1 MEKETKELLEEL
13 KSVADN
19 FYQNRNN
26 KGLKSMPELIRD
38 LSEFMTC
45 LKLEDQQEYLGIL
58 KGVMEAME
66 TKSYI
71 MLADMLVFDVIKVVE
86 RY

>member
-1 MEKETKELLEEL
+1 MEKETKNLLEEL
-13 KSVADN
+13 KSVADD

-26 KGLKSMPELIRD
+26 KGIKRMPEIIRD

-45 LKLEDQQEYLGIL
+45 LKPEEQSEYLTIL

-66 TKSYI
+66 TKNYI
-71 MLADMLVFDVIKVVE
+71 MLADMLVFDVGEVVE